1 MAARL
6 AGFAEDRLRAA
17 DWQRPAYEQ
26 AITDGLFAS
35 LKKSL
40 AEAEL
45 ARLFEEGAMWNDN
58 EAVSRGLA
66 T

>member
-17 DWQRPAYEQ
+17 DWQRPGYEQ

-35 LKKSL
+35 LRQSL
-40 AEAEL
+40 PEAEL
-45 ARLFEEGAMWNDN
+45 ARLLEEGAKWNDN
-58 EAVSRGLA
+58 EAVARGLS